1 MQRYNFIRRE
11 SARTYTDSEIAK
23 AAIVSDI
30 AEIVNLSTNASKFEF
45 AVNEDLTKALKDAKT
60 LSIRIETL
68 SSGKDINRGT
78 LVLKDG
84 KEISV
89 RIWNGKGKDTLISP
103 QSVTAKGMQFGYC
116 KQDADL
122 VTETRVNGST
132 GELKRYPVI
141 YADCSALA

>member
-45 AVNEDLTKALKDAKT
+45 AANEDLTKALKDAKT

-68 SSGKDINRGT
+68 SSGKDINRGVLT
-78 LVLKDG
+78 LKDG
-84 KEISV
+84 KDISV
-89 RIWNGKGKDTLISP
+89 RIWNGKGKDTLINP
-103 QSVTAKGMQFGYC
+103 QSVPAKGMQFGYC
-116 KQDADL
+116 KQDSEL
-122 VTETRVNGST
+122 VTETKVNGST

-141 YADCSALA
+141 YADCTALA